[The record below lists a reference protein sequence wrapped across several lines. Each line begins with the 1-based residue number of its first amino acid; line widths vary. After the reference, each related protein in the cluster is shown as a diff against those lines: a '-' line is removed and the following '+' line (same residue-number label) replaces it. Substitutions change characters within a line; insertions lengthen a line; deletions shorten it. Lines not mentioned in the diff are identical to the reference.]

1 MDARYAFVA
10 TTEAPE
16 PEAPPAESE
25 PREEPS
31 TTDPVRAAFDKFD
44 ADGNGTLVSVPGCLR
59 PARLRAT
66 GLS

>member
-1 MDARYAFVA
+1 VQLEYKAAEAFH
-10 TTEAPE
+10 
-16 PEAPPAESE
+16 
-25 PREEPS
+25 
-31 TTDPVRAAFDKFD
+31 KFD